1 MAAVRTY
8 TRASIGTI
16 LYLVIGLIITVNQ
29 GYWHVD
35 KWDGH
40 FVGSLL
46 TALVATVLWP
56 IALFYTFI
64 LTHR

>member
-8 TRASIGTI
+8 TRASLGTI

-40 FVGSLL
+40 FFSSLL

>member
-8 TRASIGTI
+8 TRTSIGTL
-16 LYLVIGLIITVNQ
+16 LYLIIGLIITVNQ
-29 GYWHVD
+29 GYWHAD

-40 FVGSLL
+40 FFGSLL

-56 IALFYTFI
+56 VALFYTFI
-64 LTHR
+64 LAHR